1 MPTKSRSLTLL
12 SWVSA
17 LLLFAPIVAIFIV
30 ALSKPS
36 PSFGHLADTVLWT
49 YIKNSIVLVVVV
61 CLLAVLWGLPCAW
74 LTTRY
79 DFPGRRFFRWALLL
93 PMAMPSY
100 LVAYVYTDLLDYSGI
115 VQRTVRRIFGF
126 QSAQDY
132 WFFDMYT
139 LAGAALVLSLVFFPY
154 VYWISILN
162 FNVQCQS
169 LVNASRTLGLTEW
182 RTFFRV
188 VLPLSRPAIAIA
200 CSLVAMETLADFGTV
215 SYLSVWNITTAIFD
229 TWLNLFDLSAAAKMA
244 SVLLLIIV
252 TLVLLEK
259 HSRRRASYYKTHS
272 VPLIRLNLTGK
283 SRWVATAWCSFVF
296 TLGFLLP
303 IGFIFYYATYYIGS
317 TDWSKF
323 NRMLIDT
330 LGLSLS
336 VAGCAVVIALIV
348 QLFQR
353 LSGASAYRAVPR
365 QIGSLGYAVPGTV
378 LAIGVL
384 IITTTADKGFS
395 QMVQALGG
403 APQGL
408 IFSGTLF
415 AMGYAFLCRF
425 SAISIGSVE
434 SGMSKIPPSLD
445 QTAYLF
451 GYSPLKITQR
461 IFMPLLRNSLLTAFM
476 LVFLESM
483 KELSA
488 AILLRPFNVETLATY
503 VYQYMSA
510 EDFEVAA
517 LPAVV
522 MVVAGL
528 PAVLLLTASMSKNH
542 SNS

>member
-1 MPTKSRSLTLL
+1 MQTQSKFLSLIAWL
-12 SWVSA
+12 A
-17 LLLFAPIVAIFIV
+17 AFLLFAPIVAIIFE

-36 PSFGHLADTVLWT
+36 PSFSHLADTVLWI
-49 YIKNSIVLVVVV
+49 YIKNSLLLVLGV
-61 CLLAVLWGLPCAW
+61 CLLAVLWGLPSAW

-93 PMAMPSY
+93 PMAMPAY
-100 LVAYVYTDLLDYSGI
+100 LVAYVYSDLFDYSGV
-115 VQRTVRRIFGF
+115 VQRHIRQLFGF

-132 WFFDMYT
+132 WFFDMHT
-139 LAGAALVLSLVFFPY
+139 LGGAIFILSLVFFPY

-169 LVNASRTLGLTEW
+169 LVNASRTLGAGEW

-188 VLPLSRPAIAIA
+188 VMPLSRPALAIA

-215 SYLSVWNITTAIFD
+215 SYLSVWNITTAIYD
-229 TWLNLFDLSAAAKMA
+229 TWLNLFDLSAAAKLA
-244 SVLLLIIV
+244 SLLLLFVV

-259 HSRRRASYYKTHS
+259 YSRRRAGYHKEHS
-272 VPLIRLNLTGK
+272 TPLIRLTLTGHY
-283 SRWVATAWCSFVF
+283 RWVAAVWCGFVF
-296 TLGFLLP
+296 TLGFVVP
-303 IGFIFYYATYYIGS
+303 MGFIIYYATYYIGS
-317 TDWSKF
+317 TDWDRF
-323 NRMLIDT
+323 YRMLFDT
-330 LGLSLS
+330 LSLSLS
-336 VAGCAVVIALIV
+336 VAACAVVVALAV

-353 LSGASAYRAVPR
+353 LNGTLAYRAVPK

-384 IITTTADKGFS
+384 IITTSADHRLNDLVK
-395 QMVQALGG
+395 ALGG
-403 APQGL
+403 SAQGL
-408 IFSGTLF
+408 LFTGTLF

-425 SAISIGSVE
+425 AAIGIGSVE
-434 SGMSKIPPSLD
+434 SGMTKIPPSLD

-451 GYSPLKITQR
+451 GYSTLQTTRR
-461 IFMPLLRNSLLTAFM
+461 IFLPLLRNSLLTAFM

-528 PAVLLLTASMSKNH
+528 PAVLILTASMTQNKT
-542 SNS
+542 